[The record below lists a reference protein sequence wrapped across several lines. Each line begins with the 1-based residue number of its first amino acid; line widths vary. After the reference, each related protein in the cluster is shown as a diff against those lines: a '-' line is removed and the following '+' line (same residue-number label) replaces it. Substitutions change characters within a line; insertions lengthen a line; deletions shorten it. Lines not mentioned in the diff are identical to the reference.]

1 MNRIS
6 VYNLY
11 IYEELKK
18 VLDSLLLVLD
28 NQSKPRSEVMFDF
41 FHSEKAKQA
50 YAKAAQKYYDD
61 LKELVD
67 EDFPE
72 KAEFDEILPSDIED
86 IPNILTPQEMQL
98 EFEETENFIRS
109 NPDTFIGTEFWQSG
123 PGFIQPAQQVEKTK
137 LHTDF
142 SQGQEKT
149 SSKEGLKL
157 KVGFYTDFSRG
168 NKETS
173 SKQGLKASDLEKK
186 YKEFIK
192 SSLYQNA
199 KNIEDEMEKK
209 LLSNQNEF
217 KNAFYSSIN
226 AADKIKVAGALFAI
240 FKTGIKDFFK
250 DDNRY
255 EDFLNNFLLKKDL
268 QEAKDFSQNKIA
280 EKYIVLFIRLIL
292 EKKLKLDEQDSAL
305 VGIVLGSL
313 AKQSSNEEFAD
324 IAYGDE
330 INNKFVWENL

>member
-1 MNRIS
+1 MNIS

-18 VLDSLLLVLD
+18 VLDSLFLILD
-28 NQSKPRSEVMFDF
+28 NQFKPRSEIMFDF

-50 YAKAAQKYYDD
+50 YAKATQKYYDD

-86 IPNILTPQEMQL
+86 IPNILTPQEMRL

-123 PGFIQPAQQVEKTK
+123 KAGFIQPAQQIENPKF
-137 LHTDF
+137 HTDF
-142 SQGQEKT
+142 PPASRAGSQ
-149 SSKEGLKL
+149 
-157 KVGFYTDFSRG
+157 G
-168 NKETS
+168 NKETF
-173 SKQGLKASDLEKK
+173 SKQGLKAHDLEKK

-209 LLSNQNEF
+209 LSVDLAEF
-217 KNAFYSSIN
+217 KNIFYSSIN
-226 AADKIKVAGALFAI
+226 AADKVKVIGALFAI

-313 AKQSSNEEFAD
+313 AKQASNEEFAD

>member
-1 MNRIS
+1 MKIS

-18 VLDSLLLVLD
+18 VLDSLLLVLN

-173 SKQGLKASDLEKK
+173 SKQGLKAHNLEKK

-209 LLSNQNEF
+209 LSVDLAEF
-217 KNAFYSSIN
+217 KNIFYSSIN